1 MITSSNGDH
10 NLPDDVDP
18 DGVVG
23 RAANKA
29 YETVDRAAQSAQ
41 EGCNRLS
48 NLCEEIADMPRSTI
62 RENPIAAV
70 TLALSVGYLLG
81 RLGR

>member
-29 YETVDRAAQSAQ
+29 YETVDRAALSAQ
-41 EGCNRLS
+41 ESANRL
-48 NLCEEIADMPRSTI
+48 NDFVEEVVDMPRNTI

>member
-29 YETVDRAAQSAQ
+29 YETVDRAALSAQ
-41 EGCNRLS
+41 ESANRV
-48 NLCEEIADMPRSTI
+48 NDFVEEVVDMPRNTI